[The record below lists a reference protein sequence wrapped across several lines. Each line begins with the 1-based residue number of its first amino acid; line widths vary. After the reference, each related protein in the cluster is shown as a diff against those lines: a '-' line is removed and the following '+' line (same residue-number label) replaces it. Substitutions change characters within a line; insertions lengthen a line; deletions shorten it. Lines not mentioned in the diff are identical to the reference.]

1 VSRNQ
6 ILPYFAIPPVEYDQQ
21 YFANLTRSG
30 RIIPA
35 RWFCKNYPNKCSTCS
50 WIIRYGCGW
59 FSNGDN
65 NMSDTIL
72 TMANG
77 SKWKPSTS
85 QDLIHCA
92 SCDNAVDTPEEIASY
107 PDGNCP
113 QCGNNWT
120 GSEAK
125 GVRISV
131 TAPEAISG
139 EA

>member
-1 VSRNQ
+1 
-6 ILPYFAIPPVEYDQQ
+6 
-21 YFANLTRSG
+21 
-30 RIIPA
+30 
-35 RWFCKNYPNKCSTCS
+35 
-50 WIIRYGCGW
+50 
-59 FSNGDN
+59 
-65 NMSDTIL
+65 MSDTIL

-77 SKWKPSTS
+77 SQWKPSTS

-92 SCDNAVDTPEEIASY
+92 SCDNAVDTSEEIASY

-113 QCGNNWT
+113 ECGNNWT